1 MVRKINIDMDHNDN
15 LLKLRQGVDALYN
28 AIEAVANTPLP
39 TLEPLNNSI
48 SGDKIHGG
56 KITKFKS
63 TGIEDTSTRATMLVN
78 DAGLHIDNATIKNLK
93 GNVNVSGT
101 LNVDGEIYAT
111 KLHVNEISADV
122 RNERTSPLEFI
133 ADENGIYGKGLAWKG
148 HGPTKQLIY
157 RANPDRLWTGESI
170 DVSVNAA
177 YMIGNTPVVTSTELG
192 STIKNS
198 SLTSVGT
205 LKELRTQGNL
215 VIDDYIH
222 YGADAQRLG
231 FGTEAPNASI
241 SVASLDSEFIIDV
254 EGNSSKIGNWTTH
267 DLEIVTDN
275 TTRIKVGASGQVTI
289 GSNTDSKTTV
299 VGKLGINIKNPDC
312 DIVTAGPVRFQGKK
326 QEVGTAIPTNGTY
339 KIGDVVW
346 NETPKPTG
354 YVGWVCIREG
364 TPGEWKPFGQIS
376 S

>member
-1 MVRKINIDMDHNDN
+1 MSHINDE
-15 LLKLRQGVDALYN
+15 LLKLRTGIDALYN
-28 AIEAVANTPLP
+28 AVEKIVTTPTPVA
-39 TLEPLNNSI
+39 EPLNNSI

-56 KITKFKS
+56 TITKFQSVGIIDQS
-63 TGIEDTSTRATMLVN
+63 TKRIVLLKD
-78 DAGLHIDNATIKNLK
+78 DGLHTDNISVKNLNGDTTVD
-93 GNVNVSGT
+93 GN
-101 LNVDGEIYAT
+101 LNVLGEITAT
-111 KLHVNEISADV
+111 KLHVNELSADV
-122 RNERTSPLEFI
+122 RNERTGPLEFL
-133 ADENGIYGKGLAWKG
+133 ADEKGIYGKGLQWKG
-148 HGPTKQLIY
+148 AGSTKQFVY
-157 RANPDRLWTGESI
+157 RANPDRIWSSESI
-170 DVSVNAA
+170 DIAETAS
-177 YMIGNTPVVTSTELG
+177 YFIGNTPVLSTNTLG
-192 STIKNS
+192 NS
-198 SLTSVGT
+198 IRNSNLTSVGT
-205 LKELRTQGNL
+205 LKDLRTQGNL